1 MSYDV
6 KKKRKHKGSKI
17 KKSFKLI
24 DVKKAPRK
32 KIVKN
37 SHKSSNG
44 LLNTYKLF
52 LLLNTLS

>member
-1 MSYDV
+1 MKLNIIYIYMSYDV

-32 KIVKN
+32 KIVK
-37 SHKSSNG
+37 KD
-44 LLNTYKLF
+44 
-52 LLLNTLS
+52 LSK